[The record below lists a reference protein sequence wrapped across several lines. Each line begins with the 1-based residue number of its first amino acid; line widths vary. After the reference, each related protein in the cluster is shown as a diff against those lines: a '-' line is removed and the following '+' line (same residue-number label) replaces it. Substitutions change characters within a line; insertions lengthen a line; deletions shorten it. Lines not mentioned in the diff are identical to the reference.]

1 MDVTSG
7 FPQGTA
13 LGRLQLLVYVNEMP
27 ENILSTSRLFADDTL
42 VDRITHTKEDQI
54 KLQEYLA
61 KLEQCDKDWPM
72 DFHPDK
78 CEVLRITKKKKSLIQ
93 MELNYRQWTKRNILE
108 QPSVC
113 TSPGTNVSQRK
124 PPTV

>member
-54 KLQEYLA
+54 KLQEDLA
-61 KLEQCDKDWPM
+61 KLEQWDKDWPM

-78 CEVLRITKKKKSLIQ
+78 CEVLRITKKKNPS
-93 MELNYRQWTKRNILE
+93 YRWN
-108 QPSVC
+108 
-113 TSPGTNVSQRK
+113 
-124 PPTV
+124 